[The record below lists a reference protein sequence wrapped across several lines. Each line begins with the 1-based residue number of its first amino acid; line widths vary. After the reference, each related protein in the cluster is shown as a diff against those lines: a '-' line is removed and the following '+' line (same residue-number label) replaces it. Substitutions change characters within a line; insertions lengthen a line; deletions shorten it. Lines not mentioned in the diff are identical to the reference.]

1 MDNMAIIVR
10 NVTKKFGNVTVLD
23 NVSLQVKK
31 GTICGIIGRN
41 GSGKTVLFKCICGLL
56 QINEGSILVDKKE
69 IGAIIEEPGF
79 LKQYSGKQ
87 NLRLLAS
94 MSGKENIDIEK
105 VLKTVGLEHAGRKK
119 VGKYSMGMRQRL
131 GIAQAIMENQSILIL
146 DEPMNGLDNKGVD
159 EIRKLILDLKN
170 EGRSIILASHN
181 RENTYAK
188 GYYSACFCGSCARMI
203 AANMITHPRISFAL
217 NCCPRRTHPARTE
230 MQDSKL
236 RIRDATVGFMFFCPM
251 ICRV

>member
-69 IGAIIEEPGF
+69 IGAIIEVPGF
-79 LKQYSGKQ
+79 LEQYSGKQ

-105 VLKTVGLEHAGRKK
+105 VLKAVGLEHAGRKK

-131 GIAQAIMENQSILIL
+131 GIAQAIMENQSILI
-146 DEPMNGLDNKGVD
+146 
-159 EIRKLILDLKN
+159 
-170 EGRSIILASHN
+170 
-181 RENTYAK
+181 
-188 GYYSACFCGSCARMI
+188 
-203 AANMITHPRISFAL
+203 
-217 NCCPRRTHPARTE
+217 
-230 MQDSKL
+230 
-236 RIRDATVGFMFFCPM
+236 
-251 ICRV
+251 

>member
-105 VLKTVGLEHAGRKK
+105 VLKAVGLEHAGRKK

-146 DEPMNGLDNKGVD
+146 DEPTNHLDVEAKEELKRALQEYKGTILMVCHEPEFYDGL
-159 EIRKLILDLKN
+159 
-170 EGRSIILASHN
+170 
-181 RENTYAK
+181 
-188 GYYSACFCGSCARMI
+188 
-203 AANMITHPRISFAL
+203 
-217 NCCPRRTHPARTE
+217 
-230 MQDSKL
+230 
-236 RIRDATVGFMFFCPM
+236 ATQVWDCSTWSTK
-251 ICRV
+251 I

>member
-105 VLKTVGLEHAGRKK
+105 ALKVVGLECAGRKK

-146 DEPMNGLDNKGVD
+146 DEPITGLDPAAAQDLYKTLAYLNQKEGMAIVMVTH
-159 EIRKLILDLKN
+159 DLKAALKSARTVLHI
-170 EGRSIILASHN
+170 GRKGLFSGTVADYLASPQGRRF
-181 RENTYAK
+181 REELE
-188 GYYSACFCGSCARMI
+188 S
-203 AANMITHPRISFAL
+203 
-217 NCCPRRTHPARTE
+217 
-230 MQDSKL
+230 
-236 RIRDATVGFMFFCPM
+236 
-251 ICRV
+251 

>member
-105 VLKTVGLEHAGRKK
+105 ALKVVGLECAGRKK

-146 DEPMNGLDNKGVD
+146 DEPTAGLDPKERVRLRELLAD
-159 EIRKLILDLKN
+159 MAKDR
-170 EGRSIILASHN
+170 IILVATHVVSDVETVATKVILL
-181 RENTYAK
+181 RAGKIVDAAPVPELIEKYAP
-188 GYYSACFCGSCARMI
+188 GQGLEDVY
-203 AANMITHPRISFAL
+203 L
-217 NCCPRRTHPARTE
+217 NVFGE
-230 MQDSKL
+230 GDGK
-236 RIRDATVGFMFFCPM
+236 
-251 ICRV
+251 

>member
-1 MDNMAIIVR
+1 MDKMAIIVR

-105 VLKTVGLEHAGRKK
+105 VLKSVGLEHAGRKK

-159 EIRKLILDLKN
+159 EIRKLILDLKK

-181 RENTYAK
+181 REDIK
-188 GYYSACFCGSCARMI
+188 
-203 AANMITHPRISFAL
+203 
-217 NCCPRRTHPARTE
+217 
-230 MQDSKL
+230 
-236 RIRDATVGFMFFCPM
+236 V
-251 ICRV
+251 

>member
-105 VLKTVGLEHAGRKK
+105 VLKAVGLEHAGRKK

-159 EIRKLILDLKN
+159 EIRKLILDLKK
-170 EGRSIILASHN
+170 E
-181 RENTYAK
+181 
-188 GYYSACFCGSCARMI
+188 
-203 AANMITHPRISFAL
+203 
-217 NCCPRRTHPARTE
+217 
-230 MQDSKL
+230 
-236 RIRDATVGFMFFCPM
+236 
-251 ICRV
+251 

>member
-79 LKQYSGKQ
+79 LKQYS
-87 NLRLLAS
+87 

-105 VLKTVGLEHAGRKK
+105 VLKAVGLEHAGRKK

-181 RENTYAK
+181 REDIQILCDQVY
-188 GYYSACFCGSCARMI
+188 
-203 AANMITHPRISFAL
+203 
-217 NCCPRRTHPARTE
+217 E
-230 MQDSKL
+230 MDNGK
-236 RIRDATVGFMFFCPM
+236 IIG
-251 ICRV
+251 

>member
-105 VLKTVGLEHAGRKK
+105 V
-119 VGKYSMGMRQRL
+119 GKYSMGMRQRL

-159 EIRKLILDLKN
+159 EIRKLILDLKK

-181 RENTYAK
+181 REDIQILCDQVY
-188 GYYSACFCGSCARMI
+188 
-203 AANMITHPRISFAL
+203 
-217 NCCPRRTHPARTE
+217 E
-230 MQDSKL
+230 MDNGK
-236 RIRDATVGFMFFCPM
+236 IIG
-251 ICRV
+251 

>member
-105 VLKTVGLEHAGRKK
+105 VLKAVGLEHAGRKK

-131 GIAQAIMENQSILIL
+131 GIAQAIMESPDILIL
-146 DEPMNGLDNKGVD
+146 DEPMNGLDKHGVED
-159 EIRKLILDLKN
+159 MRKLLVQLKEEGTTILV
-170 EGRSIILASHN
+170 ASHN
-181 RENTYAK
+181 PLDIEILCDEVYEMDA
-188 GYYSACFCGSCARMI
+188 GA
-203 AANMITHPRISFAL
+203 ITKVH
-217 NCCPRRTHPARTE
+217 
-230 MQDSKL
+230 
-236 RIRDATVGFMFFCPM
+236 
-251 ICRV
+251 

>member
-1 MDNMAIIVR
+1 MDKMAIIVR

-105 VLKTVGLEHAGRKK
+105 VLKAVGLEHAGRKK
-119 VGKYSMGMRQRL
+119 VGKYSMGMRLRL
-131 GIAQAIMENQSILIL
+131 GIAQAIMESPDILIL
-146 DEPMNGLDNKGVD
+146 DEPMNGLDKHGVED
-159 EIRKLILDLKN
+159 MRKLLVQLKEEGTTILV
-170 EGRSIILASHN
+170 ASHN
-181 RENTYAK
+181 PLDIEILCDEVYEMDA
-188 GYYSACFCGSCARMI
+188 GA
-203 AANMITHPRISFAL
+203 ITKVH
-217 NCCPRRTHPARTE
+217 
-230 MQDSKL
+230 
-236 RIRDATVGFMFFCPM
+236 
-251 ICRV
+251 

>member
-105 VLKTVGLEHAGRKK
+105 VLKVVGLKCAGRKK

-131 GIAQAIMENQSILIL
+131 GIAQAIMENQDIILL
-146 DEPMNGLDNKGVD
+146 DEPMNGLDIKTVEEMRAFFLKLRD
-159 EIRKLILDLKN
+159 EGKTIL
-170 EGRSIILASHN
+170 LASHN
-181 RENTYAK
+181 EEDINQLCNCIYKIEDGRAYTYP
-188 GYYSACFCGSCARMI
+188 F
-203 AANMITHPRISFAL
+203 
-217 NCCPRRTHPARTE
+217 
-230 MQDSKL
+230 
-236 RIRDATVGFMFFCPM
+236 
-251 ICRV
+251 

>member
-105 VLKTVGLEHAGRKK
+105 VLKAVGLEHAGRKK

-170 EGRSIILASHN
+170 EGRSIILA
-181 RENTYAK
+181 AK
-188 GYYSACFCGSCARMI
+188 
-203 AANMITHPRISFAL
+203 
-217 NCCPRRTHPARTE
+217 
-230 MQDSKL
+230 
-236 RIRDATVGFMFFCPM
+236 
-251 ICRV
+251 

>member
-105 VLKTVGLEHAGRKK
+105 VLKAVGLEHAGRKK

-146 DEPMNGLDNKGVD
+146 DEPMNGLDLS
-159 EIRKLILDLKN
+159 LIH
-170 EGRSIILASHN
+170 I
-181 RENTYAK
+181 
-188 GYYSACFCGSCARMI
+188 
-203 AANMITHPRISFAL
+203 
-217 NCCPRRTHPARTE
+217 
-230 MQDSKL
+230 
-236 RIRDATVGFMFFCPM
+236 
-251 ICRV
+251 

>member
-1 MDNMAIIVR
+1 
-10 NVTKKFGNVTVLD
+10 
-23 NVSLQVKK
+23 
-31 GTICGIIGRN
+31 
-41 GSGKTVLFKCICGLL
+41 
-56 QINEGSILVDKKE
+56 
-69 IGAIIEEPGF
+69 
-79 LKQYSGKQ
+79 
-87 NLRLLAS
+87 

-181 RENTYAK
+181 REDIQILCDQVY
-188 GYYSACFCGSCARMI
+188 
-203 AANMITHPRISFAL
+203 
-217 NCCPRRTHPARTE
+217 E
-230 MQDSKL
+230 MDNGK
-236 RIRDATVGFMFFCPM
+236 IIG
-251 ICRV
+251 

>member
-105 VLKTVGLEHAGRKK
+105 VLKAVGLEHAGRKK

-159 EIRKLILDLKN
+159 EIRKLILDLKK
-170 EGRSIILASHN
+170 EG
-181 RENTYAK
+181 
-188 GYYSACFCGSCARMI
+188 
-203 AANMITHPRISFAL
+203 
-217 NCCPRRTHPARTE
+217 
-230 MQDSKL
+230 
-236 RIRDATVGFMFFCPM
+236 
-251 ICRV
+251 

>member
-1 MDNMAIIVR
+1 MDKMAIIVR

-31 GTICGIIGRN
+31 GTICGIVGRN

-79 LKQYSGKQ
+79 LKQ

-105 VLKTVGLEHAGRKK
+105 ALKVVGLECAGRKK

-146 DEPMNGLDNKGVD
+146 VEPMNGLDNKGVD
-159 EIRKLILDLKN
+159 EIRKLILDLKK

-181 RENTYAK
+181 REDIQILCDQVY
-188 GYYSACFCGSCARMI
+188 
-203 AANMITHPRISFAL
+203 
-217 NCCPRRTHPARTE
+217 E
-230 MQDSKL
+230 MDNGK
-236 RIRDATVGFMFFCPM
+236 IIG
-251 ICRV
+251 

>member
-105 VLKTVGLEHAGRKK
+105 VLKAVGLEHAGRKK

-159 EIRKLILDLKN
+159 
-170 EGRSIILASHN
+170 
-181 RENTYAK
+181 
-188 GYYSACFCGSCARMI
+188 
-203 AANMITHPRISFAL
+203 
-217 NCCPRRTHPARTE
+217 
-230 MQDSKL
+230 
-236 RIRDATVGFMFFCPM
+236 
-251 ICRV
+251 

>member
-1 MDNMAIIVR
+1 M
-10 NVTKKFGNVTVLD
+10 LD

-159 EIRKLILDLKN
+159 EIRKLILDLKK

-181 RENTYAK
+181 REDIQILCDQVY
-188 GYYSACFCGSCARMI
+188 
-203 AANMITHPRISFAL
+203 
-217 NCCPRRTHPARTE
+217 E
-230 MQDSKL
+230 MDNGK
-236 RIRDATVGFMFFCPM
+236 IIG
-251 ICRV
+251 

>member
-1 MDNMAIIVR
+1 MDKMAIIVR

-31 GTICGIIGRN
+31 GTICGIVGRN

-79 LKQYSGKQ
+79 LKQ

-105 VLKTVGLEHAGRKK
+105 ALKVVGLECAGRKK

-159 EIRKLILDLKN
+159 EIRKLILDLKK

-181 RENTYAK
+181 REDIQILCDQVY
-188 GYYSACFCGSCARMI
+188 
-203 AANMITHPRISFAL
+203 
-217 NCCPRRTHPARTE
+217 E
-230 MQDSKL
+230 MDNGK
-236 RIRDATVGFMFFCPM
+236 IIG
-251 ICRV
+251 

>member
-1 MDNMAIIVR
+1 MDKMAIIVR

-31 GTICGIIGRN
+31 GTICGIVGRN

-105 VLKTVGLEHAGRKK
+105 ALKIVGLECAGRKK

-131 GIAQAIMENQSILIL
+131 GIAQAIMEKPEILIL
-146 DEPMNGLDNKGVD
+146 DEPMNGLDKHGVK
-159 EIRKLILDLKN
+159 EIREVLLQMKEENRVILL
-170 EGRSIILASHN
+170 SSHN
-181 RENTYAK
+181 PKDIDYLCDVVFEMDDGYLQEMNDAK
-188 GYYSACFCGSCARMI
+188 
-203 AANMITHPRISFAL
+203 
-217 NCCPRRTHPARTE
+217 E
-230 MQDSKL
+230 DK
-236 RIRDATVGFMFFCPM
+236 
-251 ICRV
+251 

>member
-105 VLKTVGLEHAGRKK
+105 VLKAVGLEHAGRKK

-146 DEPMNGLDNKGVD
+146 DEPMNGLD
-159 EIRKLILDLKN
+159 IR
-170 EGRSIILASHN
+170 
-181 RENTYAK
+181 
-188 GYYSACFCGSCARMI
+188 F
-203 AANMITHPRISFAL
+203 
-217 NCCPRRTHPARTE
+217 
-230 MQDSKL
+230 
-236 RIRDATVGFMFFCPM
+236 
-251 ICRV
+251 

>member
-105 VLKTVGLEHAGRKK
+105 VVGLECAGRKK

-159 EIRKLILDLKN
+159 EIRKLILDLKK

-181 RENTYAK
+181 REDIQILCDQVY
-188 GYYSACFCGSCARMI
+188 
-203 AANMITHPRISFAL
+203 
-217 NCCPRRTHPARTE
+217 E
-230 MQDSKL
+230 MDNGK
-236 RIRDATVGFMFFCPM
+236 IIG
-251 ICRV
+251 

>member
-1 MDNMAIIVR
+1 MYLN
-10 NVTKKFGNVTVLD
+10 KKISFTFRHALHA
-23 NVSLQVKK
+23 
-31 GTICGIIGRN
+31 C
-41 GSGKTVLFKCICGLL
+41 
-56 QINEGSILVDKKE
+56 GSILVDKKE

-105 VLKTVGLEHAGRKK
+105 VLKAVGLEHAGRKK

-181 RENTYAK
+181 REDIQILCDQVY
-188 GYYSACFCGSCARMI
+188 
-203 AANMITHPRISFAL
+203 
-217 NCCPRRTHPARTE
+217 E
-230 MQDSKL
+230 MDNGK
-236 RIRDATVGFMFFCPM
+236 IIG
-251 ICRV
+251 

>member
-105 VLKTVGLEHAGRKK
+105 VLKAVGLEHAGRKK

-146 DEPMNGLDNKGVD
+146 D
-159 EIRKLILDLKN
+159 LKN

-181 RENTYAK
+181 REDIQILCDQVY
-188 GYYSACFCGSCARMI
+188 
-203 AANMITHPRISFAL
+203 
-217 NCCPRRTHPARTE
+217 E
-230 MQDSKL
+230 MDNGK
-236 RIRDATVGFMFFCPM
+236 IIG
-251 ICRV
+251 

>member
-1 MDNMAIIVR
+1 MANMAIIVR

-105 VLKTVGLEHAGRKK
+105 VLKVVGLECAGRKK

-159 EIRKLILDLKN
+159 EIRKLILDLKK

-181 RENTYAK
+181 
-188 GYYSACFCGSCARMI
+188 SCLLYTSD
-203 AANMITHPRISFAL
+203 AAD
-217 NCCPRRTHPARTE
+217 E
-230 MQDSKL
+230 MQRSL
-236 RIRDATVGFMFFCPM
+236 VGSEMCIRDRNIFSVMTCQNDRPSLFFQIQNQLTYFIYPF
-251 ICRV
+251 II